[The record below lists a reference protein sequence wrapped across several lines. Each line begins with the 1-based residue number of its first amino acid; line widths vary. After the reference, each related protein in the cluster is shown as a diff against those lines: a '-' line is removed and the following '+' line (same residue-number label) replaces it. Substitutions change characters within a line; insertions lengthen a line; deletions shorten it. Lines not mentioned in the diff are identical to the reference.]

1 MAKNVILMRHG
12 ESAANAR
19 GIWQGTGSSP
29 LTAEGLRQAR
39 RSGERLAGRHLAL
52 VESSDLER
60 CVDTARAAG
69 FEPHRRPIWREGD
82 VGEWEGLDRR
92 YVMAHFGDELER
104 LHCDYD
110 MPVGVTGESPRE
122 AGQRGWKGVH
132 DVVDR
137 LGEGQTAL
145 VVTHAGLIGALL
157 RLILDLPSDRRRIGV
172 VSNTSF
178 CELSFETDAP
188 AMHRFNDAAH
198 LAPVPW
204 WPEQMRLG
212 GAVVIQLIRHAAS
225 HANVARTG
233 RDRQDGLHPGGRSQ
247 AGRVADGIGEVD
259 EVCSSPLDRALE
271 TAEILGG
278 RPPIRVPELT
288 EIDTGGW
295 NASEWPSF
303 EEGGYAVGD
312 RNDGSGHGRRRE
324 TWADVQQR
332 VSPFV
337 GSLAQVHSGQ
347 RVAAVSHGEAIRAY
361 AGSVLGFGAEKAHLL
376 APVDNASVTEV
387 VIGASGSRVLASYNI
402 TAHLEDLPAHRHR

>member
-1 MAKNVILMRHG
+1 MAKKVILMRHG
-12 ESAANAR
+12 ESVANAR

-29 LTAEGLRQAR
+29 LTAKGLRQAR
-39 RSGERLAGRHLAL
+39 RSGERLARRHLAL

-69 FEPHRRPIWREGD
+69 FEPRRRPIWREGD

-104 LHCDYD
+104 LHYDYD
-110 MPVGVTGESPRE
+110 MPIGVTGESPRE
-122 AGQRGWKGVH
+122 AGERGWEGVH

-172 VSNTSF
+172 VSNTAF

-188 AMHRFNDAAH
+188 AMYRFNDAAH
-198 LAPVPW
+198 VAPVPW
-204 WPEQMRLG
+204 WPEQMRQA
-212 GAVVIQLIRHAAS
+212 GAVVMQLIRHAAS
-225 HANVARTG
+225 HANVERTG
-233 RDRQDGLHPGGRSQ
+233 RDRRDAVHSGGRAQ

-259 EVCSSPLDRALE
+259 EVYSSPLDRALE
-271 TAEILGG
+271 TAEILRG

-295 NASEWPSF
+295 NASEWPRV
-303 EEGGYAVGD
+303 EEGGYAAGD
-312 RNDGSGHGRRRE
+312 RNDGSGQGRRGE

-337 GSLAQVHSGQ
+337 GSLAQIHSGQ
-347 RVAAVSHGEAIRAY
+347 RVAVVSHGGVIRAY
-361 AGSVLGFGAEKAHLL
+361 AGSVLGFGIEKAHLL
-376 APVDNASVTEV
+376 ARLDEASVTDV
-387 VIGASGSRVLASYNI
+387 VIGASGSPVLATYNI
-402 TAHLEDLPAHRHR
+402 TAPPDDLPAHLHR